1 VEREGGRKVGAGKEA
16 KGRESKRVKKG
27 SVRKPT

>member
-1 VEREGGRKVGAGKEA
+1 VERRKVGARKEA

-27 SVRKPT
+27 SARKPT